1 MTLCTNGHCGVRG
14 LVCVSNTELFKGI
27 DIMSIAILTDYGKH
41 YQVCLSGTRHSMQI
55 DAPFIHSL
63 FPGKHLCVC
72 RG

>member
-1 MTLCTNGHCGVRG
+1 
-14 LVCVSNTELFKGI
+14 
-27 DIMSIAILTDYGKH
+27 MSIAILTDYGKH